1 MRVTVVARD
10 RRVVIPAVSLFAVLA
25 GLALVL
31 LAFDVARTTSAIGRG
46 DVSFRANAAPAD
58 PWTPSTILPS
68 GLSRSLLG
76 VGDDL
81 EFRDALR
88 SFRLSEPRRAVT
100 LSSTSFQTRGD
111 AELELAERVAHDPVA
126 SRRSSAENLLGVL
139 VYLGAADLSASD
151 RGGVLTR
158 AAADFREAIELDPT
172 NHDAAYNLELTLRL
186 LRDVRQSQQNNDRSS
201 RVNRRS
207 RAAGAGVVGSGY

>member
-1 MRVTVVARD
+1 MRVPVLARD
-10 RRVVIPAVSLFAVLA
+10 RRVVIPALSLLVTLA

-31 LAFDVARTTSAIGRG
+31 LAFDVARTASAIGRG
-46 DVSFRANAAPAD
+46 DVRFRTNAAPAD
-58 PWTPSTILPS
+58 LWTPSTVLPS
-68 GLSRSLLG
+68 GVSRSLLG

-81 EFRDALR
+81 EFRHAFR

-111 AELELAERVAHDPVA
+111 AELELAERVTHDPVS
-126 SRRSSAENLLGVL
+126 SRRSLAENLLGVL
-139 VYLGAADLSASD
+139 VYLGAADVSASD

-158 AAADFREAIELDPT
+158 AAADFRKALEIDAT

-186 LRDVRQSQQNNDRSS
+186 LRDVRESQQTNDRSS
-201 RVNRRS
+201 RVNRSS
-207 RAAGAGVVGSGY
+207 RAAGAGAVGSGY